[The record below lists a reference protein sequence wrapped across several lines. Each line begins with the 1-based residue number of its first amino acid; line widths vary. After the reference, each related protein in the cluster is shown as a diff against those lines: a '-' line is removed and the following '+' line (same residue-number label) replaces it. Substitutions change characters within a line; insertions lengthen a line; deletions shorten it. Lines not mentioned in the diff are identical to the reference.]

1 MFGYLKGKID
11 LQLEKANLAEG
22 ETARGTVRLKLKK
35 PLQAR
40 GVYVELL
47 RVRRKNKGT
56 DYFVV
61 NKKEIAKAG
70 TYSGETF
77 SFDFKIPSNLIAK
90 LPEGTLGTIIKS
102 AAVLLRTSISNSK
115 WYIVARLD
123 MKGFDVKKKVR
134 IYLS

>member
-1 MFGYLKGKID
+1 MFGFLKGKID
-11 LQLEKANLAEG
+11 LQLEKANLAQG
-22 ETARGTVRLKLKK
+22 DTARGTVRLKLKK

-40 GVYVELL
+40 GVFVELL
-47 RVRRKNKGT
+47 RIKRKNKGT

-90 LPEGTLGTIIKS
+90 LPEGTLGRVIKS
-102 AAVLLRTSISNSK
+102 AAFLLKTSIANSK

-123 MKGFDVKKKVR
+123 VKGFDVKKKVR
-134 IYLS
+134 VYIN